1 MSAPLVSVV
10 MSVYNGADTLPETL
24 RSVLE
29 QTGCDFELIVV
40 DDGSTDGSGDMLDRW
55 SARDSRL
62 RILHQENTGLTRAL
76 IRGCAAARGELIAR
90 QDAGDRSLPG
100 RLAVQHR
107 YLSAHP
113 DTVLVSCGTRFSGPD
128 GETLYE
134 VTRAGEELS
143 EGLARLDVNRITSTP
158 HHGAT
163 MFRRDAYGA
172 AGGDRETF
180 WAAQDLDLWLRLA
193 ELGGCWG
200 LSPILY
206 EARLEPN
213 SISMCRRDEQFRAAA
228 LAIEC
233 ALHRRNGQDESTL
246 LAAGYTQGGLGP
258 ASQARQRKSDFYYF
272 VGSCLRKR
280 SPEAA
285 RRYFDLALKENPL
298 FLRAMLRRYL
308 G

>member
-1 MSAPLVSVV
+1 MTTPAVSVV
-10 MSVYNGADTLPETL
+10 MSVYNGAETL
-24 RSVLE
+24 AGALLSVLE
-29 QTGCDFELIVV
+29 QQGCDFEFVVV
-40 DDGSTDGSGDMLDRW
+40 DDGSIDASGDMLDRW

-62 RILHQENTGLTRAL
+62 RILHQENRGLTRAL
-76 IRGCAAARGELIAR
+76 IRGCAEARGEVIAR

-107 YLSAHP
+107 YLSEYP
-113 DTVLVSCGTRFSGPD
+113 DTVLVSCGTRFIGPK
-128 GETLYE
+128 GEALYE
-134 VTRAGEELS
+134 VTRVGEELS
-143 EGLARLDVNRITSTP
+143 EGLARLDVNRITGTP

-163 MFRRDAYGA
+163 MFRRDAYRA
-172 AGGDRETF
+172 AGGYRQTF
-180 WAAQDLDLWLRLA
+180 RAAQDLDLWLRLA

-213 SISMCRRDEQFRAAA
+213 SISMSRRDEQFRAAA
-228 LAIEC
+228 LGIEC
-233 ALHRRNGQDESTL
+233 ALRRRSGQDESAL
-246 LAAGYTQGGLGP
+246 LAAGYTQGGLAP

-298 FLRAMLRRYL
+298 FLQAMLRRYL